1 MYESRIADASI
12 DKFFEALSVL
22 ESKEDYYRF
31 FEDVCTVVELKMHRP
46 ALRGGADAFG
56 G

>member
-31 FEDVCTVVELKMHRP
+31 FEDVCTVVELKSIAQRFEVAQM
-46 ALRGGADAFG
+46 L
-56 G
+56 